1 MMYLQK
7 LDNIVIHVKF
17 IKVMFNDTFSS
28 KISMILSFALEGF
41 LEPHLEQN
49 KSPSSIKWPHWVQY
63 TIFFVTRALDK
74 PWKADFWDDSNSE
87 KMKKR
92 FWKKSKYCEKQKK
105 KSEKKEKSREKNKV
119 WLFLHGFRRRATL
132 KFSIHY

>member
-1 MMYLQK
+1 MIL
-7 LDNIVIHVKF
+7 
-17 IKVMFNDTFSS
+17 FSS

-105 KSEKKEKSREKNKV
+105 KSAKKEKSREKKKKV
-119 WLFLHGFRRRATL
+119 SKKTKKVEEKRKKVEKKT
-132 KFSIHY
+132 KFDCSFSASVGGRH